1 MNYKKII
8 AAAALVIAASTC
20 QAMEETKYPIRSHLG
35 QINAPD
41 HAFLMN
47 LISNST
53 LEKACADIRTLAH
66 TNAYYYQLL
75 NTPYNTRV
83 LIKELAQRYTNND
96 VAKAA
101 RELNTGAVLP
111 MLCEKS
117 LAIAPQISEKQL
129 NTPEN
134 YFSLLPSEL
143 RHLVHSIYQQGETK
157 KEILKTTQDY
167 IQRNIIKDD
176 FNTIEE
182 FASTLDSYETDRK
195 VALLAAAQL
204 LDTKKSKL
212 WIELI
217 KPLESEKV
225 AANFI
230 RGKLYTQE
238 LQNKEEGLKLLEYT
252 AVQYDNKPAR
262 QEAQDFLYSL
272 GYKKYAP
279 SKEESKPSSSQ
290 RTETHQFYCRDCGAW
305 FSERHQASISWL

>member
-8 AAAALVIAASTC
+8 AVAALVIAASTC
-20 QAMEETKYPIRSHLG
+20 IAMEEIKYPIRSHSG
-35 QINAPD
+35 QIDAPD

-66 TNAYYYQLL
+66 TNEYYYQLL

-111 MLCEKS
+111 ILCEKT
-117 LAIAPQISEKQL
+117 LTIAPQISEKQL
-129 NTPEN
+129 NRAEN
-134 YFSLLPSEL
+134 YFSLLPTEI
-143 RHLVHSIYQQGETK
+143 RNLVISTCQRGQTK

-167 IQRNIIKDD
+167 IQRNIIPNN

-182 FASTLDSYETDRK
+182 FASILDGYETNRK
-195 VALLAAAQL
+195 AALLAAAQL

-217 KPLESEKV
+217 KPSESEKV

-230 RGKLYTQE
+230 RGKLYIKE
-238 LQNKEEGLKLLEYT
+238 LKNQEEGLRLLEYT
-252 AVQYDNKPAR
+252 AVQYDNKPVR

-272 GYKKYAP
+272 DQLKYKKYAP
-279 SKEESKPSSSQ
+279 EKTVPEYFCK
-290 RTETHQFYCRDCGAW
+290 TCK
-305 FSERHQASISWL
+305 FSTNKQHLHSLGWDYW